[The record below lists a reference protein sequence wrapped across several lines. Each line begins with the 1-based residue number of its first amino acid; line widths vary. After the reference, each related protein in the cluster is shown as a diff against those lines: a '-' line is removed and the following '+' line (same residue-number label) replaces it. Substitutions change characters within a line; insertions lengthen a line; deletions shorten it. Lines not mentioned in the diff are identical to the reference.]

1 MISSVRPLVLAA
13 RASASPFLSHLLCAA
28 LPPTFDP
35 LDPAAYLDF
44 VDAFGTHVPVE
55 LTMGGHATQ
64 LAVVGKANL

>member
-1 MISSVRPLVLAA
+1 MVPRH
-13 RASASPFLSHLLCAA
+13 SPFLCAA
-28 LPPTFDP
+28 LPPKFDP
-35 LDPAAYLDF
+35 LDPAAYLSF